1 MIDRILVVDDEFLL
15 RQLLEET
22 ASRRGLEVMTA
33 ASGEEALEILEKEEF
48 QMAFVDMKM
57 NRLTGLDVLKF
68 ARKRCPRMLF
78 VIMTAYGTVDTAIEA
93 MKLGAFDF
101 IIKPF
106 SPDQL
111 DIIIEKGRLW
121 LQLNERDSYFRQ
133 EMTAGPATISGRAI
147 GESAQMKNISR
158 LIERVAPT
166 GATVLITGE
175 SGTGKELIAS
185 EIHQLSDPEGTR
197 PYIRMNCAAVPENL
211 LESELFGHEKGAFTG
226 AVERRIGRFELADGG
241 TLLLDEI
248 GEITPAMQ
256 SKLLRVLQESEFER
270 VGSTR
275 TLKVNVRV
283 VACTNRNLKKEVA
296 AGKFREDLYYRL
308 NVFPIHLPPLRER
321 GDDAVMIARHF
332 LARQER
338 KLGRQFHLSA
348 CAKDLIH
355 RYPWP
360 GNIRE
365 LENVIERIAI
375 LEDGPEL
382 TAAAFPADMNEA
394 AGERRHHETAPAAE
408 LTPPLPNLDFAAAPA
423 VESDL
428 ELFNINEIERR
439 TIIAALTRTHGNRTQ
454 AAALLGF
461 SVRTLR
467 NKLNEY
473 RNDPELRE
481 QLELFPAADA

>member
-1 MIDRILVVDDEFLL
+1 MIDRILVVDDEFLI

-22 ASRRGLEVMTA
+22 ASRRGLEVVTA
-33 ASGEEALEILEKEEF
+33 GSGEEAVEILDQQDF

-57 NRLTGLDVLKF
+57 SRMSGMDVLKH
-68 ARKRCPRMLF
+68 ARRRRPGMLL

-106 SPDQL
+106 SPDQM

-121 LQLNERDSYFRQ
+121 LQLNARDSYFR
-133 EMTAGPATISGRAI
+133 EELSAATGGDSGRAI
-147 GESAQMKNISR
+147 GDSPQMHEINR
-158 LIERVAPT
+158 LIRRVAPT

-185 EIHQLSDPEGTR
+185 EIHRLSDPEGNR
-197 PYIRMNCAAVPENL
+197 SYIRMNCAAVPENL

-270 VGSTR
+270 VGGTK
-275 TLKVNVRV
+275 TIKVNVRV
-283 VACTNRNLKKEVA
+283 IASTNRNLKQEVA
-296 AGKFREDLYYRL
+296 EGKFREDLYYRL
-308 NVFPIHLPPLRER
+308 NVFPVHLPPLRER
-321 GDDAVMIARHF
+321 NGDAVRIARYY
-332 LARQER
+332 LALQEK
-338 KLGRQFHLSA
+338 KLGRRFELDESA
-348 CAKDLIH
+348 AQLVAA
-355 RYPWP
+355 YSWP

-365 LENVIERIAI
+365 LQNVIERIAI
-375 LEDGPEL
+375 LEDGP
-382 TAAAFPADMNEA
+382 AISAIHFPADLRAGAGLADIA
-394 AGERRHHETAPAAE
+394 ATPVVAAPAA
-408 LTPPLPNLDFAAAPA
+408 FS
-423 VESDL
+423 VEPSTFDMG
-428 ELFNINEIERR
+428 EIERR
-439 TIIAALTRTHGNRTQ
+439 TIVDALRHTGGNKTQ

-473 RNDPELRE
+473 RNDPQLAPL
-481 QLELFPAADA
+481 LELAPEN